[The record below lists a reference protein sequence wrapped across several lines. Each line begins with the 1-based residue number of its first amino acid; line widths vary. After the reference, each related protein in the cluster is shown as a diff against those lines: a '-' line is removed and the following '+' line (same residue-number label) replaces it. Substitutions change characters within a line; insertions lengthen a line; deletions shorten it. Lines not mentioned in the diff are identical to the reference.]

1 MSANLNLQRNV
12 FGRLVLIDQQ
22 GVEHVG
28 ISPVRAHPLS
38 APDEGLSLIGQ
49 DGHEL
54 LWVPR
59 LSQLPD
65 EQRQLIEEDLAARE
79 FSPTVLR
86 IKAVSTFATPSQW
99 TVETDRGEAQFILK
113 TEEDIRRLGEGRLL
127 IASSHGI
134 PFMVPDRFALDRGS
148 KRILERFL

>member
-1 MSANLNLQRNV
+1 MSAYRQIKRNA
-12 FGRLVLIDQQ
+12 FGRLVLVDHD
-22 GVEHVG
+22 GVEHHGVN
-28 ISPVRAHPLS
+28 PVRAHPIS

-54 LWVPR
+54 AWIPR
-59 LSQLPD
+59 LSQLPEGD
-65 EQRQLIEEDLAARE
+65 RLLIEEDLAARE

>member
-54 LWVPR
+54 VWVPR

-86 IKAVSTFATPSQW
+86 IKTGSTFATPSQW

-134 PFMVPDRFALDRGS
+134 SFMVPDRFALDRGS